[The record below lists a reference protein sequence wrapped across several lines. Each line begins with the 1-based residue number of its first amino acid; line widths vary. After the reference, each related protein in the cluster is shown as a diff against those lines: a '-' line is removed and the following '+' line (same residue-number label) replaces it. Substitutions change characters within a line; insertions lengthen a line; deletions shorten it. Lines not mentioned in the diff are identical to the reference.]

1 MQNQRALKNTPPIWL
16 IVLIV
21 GLPQLSETVYTPSL
35 PDIARTLQTAASMVE
50 YTLTIYL
57 FGMALG
63 ILYWGKLS
71 DSLGRKPCILAGF
84 LTFILGCVGC
94 YVSTSIMMLMMS
106 RFVQAFGGSVG
117 SVLGQAL
124 CRDSFCGPEL
134 FRVYASMSTA
144 LAAFPAFGPI
154 VGGLIADN
162 LGWVNIFLFLI
173 LFGLCV
179 GFLIVTML
187 PETHDVASRVKV
199 SISDV
204 FTSMIFNKR
213 LMGLTLLVGAG
224 NGMVFSYFAEGS
236 FVLIDLLGMSASY
249 YGMSFVLIAT
259 ATMLGAITSKKLHSH
274 IDSMVIVK
282 MGINAV
288 FCSTLLFSII
298 TICSQYWN
306 FNPLFLIVMIIGL
319 HMINA
324 FGICLIISNAL
335 AAALVDYRHCIGTA
349 SSLFGFMYMVGTSL
363 TTFGMGMLHN
373 GTLFSMPFYFFSI
386 AVFMQIVYFF
396 SISRDKKCIVFAN

>member
-1 MQNQRALKNTPPIWL
+1 MQSVNSLKNVPAIWL

-57 FGMALG
+57 FGMAVG

-84 LTFILGCVGC
+84 LTFILGCIGC
-94 YVSTSIMMLMMS
+94 YFSTSISMLMIS

-124 CRDSFCGPEL
+124 CRDSFCGQEL

-173 LFGLCV
+173 LFGLLV
-179 GFLIVTML
+179 GILIVFLL
-187 PETHDVASRVKV
+187 PETHDVTRRVKV
-199 SISDV
+199 PV
-204 FTSMIFNKR
+204 LEVLTSMILNKK

-236 FVLIDLLGMSASY
+236 FMLIDLLGMSASS
-249 YGMSFVLIAT
+249 YGMSFMLIAT
-259 ATMLGAITSKKLHSH
+259 ATMLGAVTSKKLHNH
-274 IDSMVIVK
+274 FDSMIIVK
-282 MGINAV
+282 IGLHTI
-288 FCSTLLFSII
+288 FCSTFLFSTII
-298 TICSQYWN
+298 ILSQFVPCN
-306 FNPLFLIVMIIGL
+306 SLFLIAMIIAL
-319 HMINA
+319 HMVNA
-324 FGICLIISNAL
+324 FGICLVISNAL

-373 GTLFSMPFYFFSI
+373 GTLFPMPFYFLMI
-386 AVFMQIVYFF
+386 AVIMQIVYRFM
-396 SISRDKKCIVFAN
+396 IVDKKHKGFGV

>member
-1 MQNQRALKNTPPIWL
+1 MQSANNLKIVPPIWL

-35 PDIARTLQTAASMVE
+35 PDIARALLTTASMVE

-84 LTFILGCVGC
+84 LTFILGCFGC
-94 YVSTSIMMLMMS
+94 YFSTNITMLMIS
-106 RFVQAFGGSVG
+106 RFIQAFGGSVG

-124 CRDSFCGPEL
+124 CRDSFCGQEL

-154 VGGLIADN
+154 IGGLIADN

-173 LFGLCV
+173 LFGLIV
-179 GFLIVTML
+179 GLLIIFFL
-187 PETHDVASRVKV
+187 PETHDVARRVKV
-199 SISDV
+199 PVLDV
-204 FTSMIFNKR
+204 VKFMVVDKK
-213 LMGLTLLVGAG
+213 LMGLTLLVGVG

-236 FVLIDLLGMSASY
+236 FVLIDLLGLSASS
-249 YGMSFVLIAT
+249 YGMSFMLIAA
-259 ATMLGAITSKKLHSH
+259 ATMLGAIVTKKLHNH
-274 IDSMVIVK
+274 FDSMVIMK
-282 MGINAV
+282 FGLNSV
-288 FCSTLLFSII
+288 FFSTFLFSTTII
-298 TICSQYWN
+298 LSQFIT
-306 FNPLFLIVMIIGL
+306 FNSLFLIVMIIFL
-319 HMINA
+319 HMVNA

-349 SSLFGFMYMVGTSL
+349 SSLFGFFYMIITSL

-373 GTLFSMPFYFFSI
+373 GTLYPMPFYFFTI

-396 SISRDKKCIVFAN
+396 MIKRK